1 MKEKDCEISE
11 IANDNLEDKTQL
23 RVKVLGGYDGFGGT
37 HDNLKWLIRE
47 ASIVYTMNNKIV
59 FEKTKNKEQIFL
71 NLS

>member
-37 HDNLKWLIRE
+37 HDNLKCPPKLP
-47 ASIVYTMNNKIV
+47 NGNKID
-59 FEKTKNKEQIFL
+59 
-71 NLS
+71 